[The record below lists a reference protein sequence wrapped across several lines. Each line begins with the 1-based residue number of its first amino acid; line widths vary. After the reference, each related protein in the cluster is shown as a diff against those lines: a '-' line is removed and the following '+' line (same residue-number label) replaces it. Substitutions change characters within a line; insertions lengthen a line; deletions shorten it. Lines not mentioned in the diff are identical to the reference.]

1 MIDRIAGGGPDGL
14 VTLAVM
20 SDTHGD
26 QTVYSRFMETGDKP
40 PDALIHLGDMGTTA
54 WVEAAAS
61 ILPILSVAGNS
72 DFSRAAAPAC
82 RVFQAGDLRFA
93 CVHGHLQQVKQGL
106 GALVRLADAC
116 EADVVLF
123 GHTHRYFSDIAVS
136 PSGRRILLLNPGSAH
151 GFGAQTGA
159 GFVRLTLQGRRISVQ
174 RIVASVIFHR
184 DFDLS

>member
-1 MIDRIAGGGPDGL
+1 MIERIAGGGPDGL
-14 VTLAVM
+14 VTLAVV

-26 QTVYSRFMETGDKP
+26 QTVFSRFTEAGNKP

-54 WVEAAAS
+54 WIEAAAR
-61 ILPILSVAGNS
+61 ILPVLSVAGNS
-72 DFSRAAAPAC
+72 DFSRAAAPVC

-106 GALVRLADAC
+106 GALARLADAC
-116 EADVVLF
+116 EADVMLF
-123 GHTHRYFSDIAVS
+123 GHTHRYFSDIAFT

-151 GFGAQTGA
+151 GFGTRAGA
-159 GFVRLTLQGRRISVQ
+159 GFVRLSIRGRRISIQ
-174 RIVASVIFHR
+174 RIVASVVFHR